1 MAGEMAG
8 EVFEGVLIDYYGS
21 PEVMADN
28 GKHEGL
34 QPCLRRLHGKRV
46 RIRVEELFEVVC
58 YEADEEVCCA
68 DATPEE
74 KPAPKRNRQKATKE

>member
-1 MAGEMAG
+1 MAG
-8 EVFEGVLIDYYGS
+8 EVFEGLLIDYYGS
-21 PEVMADN
+21 PEVMGDN

-34 QPCLRRLHGKRV
+34 QPCMRRLHRKRV
-46 RIRVEELFEVVC
+46 RITVEEMP
-58 YEADEEVCCA
+58 DEEVCCA